1 MWMESPS
8 EAERYSG
15 WLTSC
20 RNFEL
25 HFAELSGEKGTR
37 GRAFEATWRDI
48 EDNPRPAGTLT
59 HG

>member
-20 RNFEL
+20 PCFEL
-25 HFAELSGEKGTR
+25 HFAELSGEKEKR
-37 GRAFEATWRDI
+37 RRDFEVT
-48 EDNPRPAGTLT
+48 
-59 HG
+59 